1 MNFDTNIGD
10 KLPLYELKIED
21 DEDMVFALSL
31 VKNPA
36 IEADWV
42 YFSNEKKEEVKFAT
56 IDTDKRLIVAP
67 VLIPDKKIIRIE
79 EMTGQEYLV
88 YFTKDTIQQLA
99 QKYLKNGYQD
109 KATFEHDK
117 NIDGDV
123 TVVESWVSES
133 STKDKS
139 ALYFNRAFPA
149 GTWFVTFKV
158 NSEELW
164 RDYIKTGKVKAVSI
178 EGMFAHELI
187 EQSHIDSLFQRELT
201 ELSETEAASVLR
213 KLRYLIKS
221 DGRYSK
227 GRKLVK
233 EDMEGVQPS
242 VSGTYPGEA
251 AGTKKKKDYIH
262 PALIGTKK

>member
-1 MNFDTNIGD
+1 
-10 KLPLYELKIED
+10 
-21 DEDMVFALSL
+21 
-31 VKNPA
+31 
-36 IEADWV
+36 
-42 YFSNEKKEEVKFAT
+42 
-56 IDTDKRLIVAP
+56 
-67 VLIPDKKIIRIE
+67 
-79 EMTGQEYLV
+79 
-88 YFTKDTIQQLA
+88 
-99 QKYLKNGYQD
+99 
-109 KATFEHDK
+109 
-117 NIDGDV
+117 
-123 TVVESWVSES
+123 
-133 STKDKS
+133 
-139 ALYFNRAFPA
+139 
-149 GTWFVTFKV
+149 
-158 NSEELW
+158 
-164 RDYIKTGKVKAVSI
+164 
-178 EGMFAHELI
+178 MFAHELV